1 MNLLA
6 PSPKRH
12 GGDDVIDIG
21 AADARRDRHAGEIDV
36 HRLEGHE
43 EVEALEQRRVGT
55 ARGGEHLV
63 LRQDIGHLKAAR
75 QLLDAM
81 RAPKGQIVPQFT
93 TRPTR

>member
-1 MNLLA
+1 M
-6 PSPKRH
+6 
-12 GGDDVIDIG
+12 IDIG

-63 LRQDIGHLKAAR
+63 LRQDIDVYKR
-75 QLLDAM
+75 QEQD
-81 RAPKGQIVPQFT
+81 
-93 TRPTR
+93 